1 MPQLVICFAR
11 RRLKLWGLKDSCTS
25 QRLYSTALGIGAAIG
40 GAAVATLLSM
50 GTAHADITLPFI
62 DPYSPP
68 DPYDVLFGAEGT
80 QGADN
85 ALLDSNLFT
94 TNPTGDATFMTDVS
108 QFEASAD
115 HPLADLINAIDPS
128 AFYEQVGG
136 LDPTFVGDLANGAYL
151 APDDA
156 LGYLATGLDYGLLTP
171 TGLSFVLDPLIN
183 LLLGGSV

>member
-1 MPQLVICFAR
+1 MSR
-11 RRLKLWGLKDSCTS
+11 KH
-25 QRLYSTALGIGAAIG
+25 STAIGLATAVG
-40 GAAVATLLSM
+40 GALAAAMIGM
-50 GTAHADITLPFI
+50 GTAHADITTPFV

-68 DPYDVLFGAEGT
+68 NPYDVLFGAQGT

-85 ALLDSNLFT
+85 ALLDGNLLT

-108 QFEASAD
+108 QFEASTD

-128 AFYEQVGG
+128 AFYEQTGG
-136 LDPTFVGDLANGAYL
+136 LDPGFVGDLTGGAYL

-171 TGLSFVLDPLIN
+171 TGLAFVLDPLIN
-183 LLLGGSV
+183 LLLGGTG

>member
-1 MPQLVICFAR
+1 MSR
-11 RRLKLWGLKDSCTS
+11 KDSNGRGRRS
-25 QRLYSTALGIGAAIG
+25 AFGLATAAG
-40 GAAVATLLSM
+40 GALAAVMLSM
-50 GTAHADITLPFI
+50 GTAHADITLPFV

-68 DPYDVLFGAEGT
+68 DPYDVLFGAEGA

-85 ALLDSNLFT
+85 AILDGNLLTS
-94 TNPTGDATFMTDVS
+94 NPTGDATFMTDVS

-115 HPLADLINAIDPS
+115 HPLAALINAIDPS

-136 LDPTFVGDLANGAYL
+136 LDPGFVGDLANGAYL

-171 TGLSFVLDPLIN
+171 TGLAFVLDPLIE
-183 LLLGGSV
+183 LLLGQSV